1 MRGHA
6 LDVQH
11 RAGKARYDHLGSLPS
26 GVPRRTK
33 SLASRRSATPHP
45 ICRRKLDCARRS
57 QAQRPV
63 LIVPTALW
71 AHTVFD
77 VLAWSASGLTGVAL
91 ARARPIRHLM
101 VNTNG
106 IRIAPGAGVRRA
118 AGHVTAA
125 LRGLP
130 AVRLAGR
137 RGADGSARR
146 PAAGV
151 RRRALEALEAAGIS
165 TTLVVTVK

>member
-1 MRGHA
+1 M
-6 LDVQH
+6 LDAIVAAEGEPDLVQI
-11 RAGKARYDHLGSLPS
+11 S
-26 GVPRRTK
+26 GGEPTIHPRFFEI
-33 SLASRRSATPHP
+33 LEA
-45 ICRRKLDCARRS
+45 
-57 QAQRPV
+57 
-63 LIVPTALW
+63 
-71 AHTVFD
+71 
-77 VLAWSASGLTGVAL
+77 
-91 ARARPIRHLM
+91 ARARAIRHLM
-101 VNTNG
+101 VKHQ
-106 IRIAPGAGVRRA
+106 RDQDRPGAGVRRA
-118 AGHVTAA
+118 AGHVPAA